1 MPRKIRSNYM
11 EKFKLCTMAELLKVS
26 INAVIFMEYVTV
38 V

>member
-11 EKFKLCTMAELLKVS
+11 EKFKFVY
-26 INAVIFMEYVTV
+26 NGVIFMEYVTV